1 VSHST
6 RLAVAVKEYRAGKS
20 VREAALASGLSR
32 TEVYKHLRFSNQIRK
47 QKVMPQ
53 KRYPDEETIR
63 QRAEEIKASWS
74 PEERAR
80 RYVGGNGGSRRVE
93 ILFERIKQVCR
104 RGAA

>member
-1 VSHST
+1 MSHTT
-6 RLAVAVKEYRAGKS
+6 RLALGVSKYLTGMS
-20 VREAALASGLSR
+20 VRQAAAESGLTN
-32 TEVYKHLRFSNQIRK
+32 TELYKHLRFSNQIRK
-47 QKVMPQ
+47 QKVSPQ